1 MAAADGSGRLRG
13 ATDKKKNSVWRSAMD
28 SYSPM
33 SSTKSISGRSQV
45 EKCQNESRKLIE
57 LIRDSNR
64 LTTILSSPTA
74 IKVYSCSEVS
84 RIDQGLPL
92 LVLTHFRVKRQ
103 NPFVDTTAEDSSG
116 GSKEY
121 VHIRIQHINCR
132 RSLTTIQGVK
142 KDFSYQK
149 FSRTLRSSSAAMA
162 QLLTT
167 LKPVMFALKFLYVVA

>member
-74 IKVYSCSEVS
+74 IKVCMAVREVHTVVSSMFQISTDSCECSEVS

-103 NPFVDTTAEDSSG
+103 ILLS
-116 GSKEY
+116 
-121 VHIRIQHINCR
+121 I
-132 RSLTTIQGVK
+132 
-142 KDFSYQK
+142 
-149 FSRTLRSSSAAMA
+149 
-162 QLLTT
+162 QLLKTRVEG
-167 LKPVMFALKFLYVVA
+167 LKNMCIYAYSI

>member
-28 SYSPM
+28 SYSPL
-33 SSTKSISGRSQV
+33 SSTKSISGRSQG
-45 EKCQNESRKLIE
+45 
-57 LIRDSNR
+57 
-64 LTTILSSPTA
+64 
-74 IKVYSCSEVS
+74 SEVS